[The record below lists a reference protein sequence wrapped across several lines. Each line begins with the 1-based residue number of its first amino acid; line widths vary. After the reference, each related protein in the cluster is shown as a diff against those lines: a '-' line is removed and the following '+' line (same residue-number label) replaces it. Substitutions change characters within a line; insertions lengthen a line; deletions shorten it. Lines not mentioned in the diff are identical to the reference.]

1 MAVVNEL
8 VTKFSFIGDLAP
20 QREFNENLK
29 LSLGLLAGVGAAIV
43 GAAGGVFAFVASTTQ
58 AADALTD
65 MNAETGISV
74 ESIQELGFAAE
85 MSGSSAEAMTAS
97 LAGLS
102 KVAGDAARG
111 LGRGKKAFEELGI
124 SVKDASGDVK
134 TADVLFNEL
143 RDSFDRLGTD
153 MSTQKSIIASLGL
166 DPSTLQLLNSSS
178 EEVALLTQR
187 ARDLGIVTTEQAEAA
202 AAFQD
207 SLGVAKFAVSAL
219 SQQIA
224 INLAPSTQK
233 ITDGFTEFLV
243 ANKDL
248 IKDGL
253 QYLGEVITSTAGFI
267 GRMAPLVLALGAAFV
282 VAQLATGGFAAIM
295 GFVLSPVVLI
305 TAAIVALLL
314 IVDDL
319 LTALDGGQSVIAD
332 FFMEFFG
339 WDIVPVLQGIVDGF
353 KVMFAQL
360 LSLAQP
366 FFDAFGQLF
375 DAVILAFKG
384 DWSGALDAL
393 LGAFNSAGEGIKNIF
408 LGLFNF
414 INVAF
419 SQMLGAVISLFNSD
433 WVGAIDSLL
442 AAFGSAGDT
451 IKNIFVGLFGFIGS
465 AFSQIL
471 AGIKSAATSIL
482 PDWAVDL
489 ISSGESPA
497 AIAGNAAPLPSG
509 SGQDP
514 LDVPTLTP
522 NDVVAMTPA
531 GATSI
536 NNSQVKQEIKIDI
549 SASDPK
555 AAGAAVDNALQDQL
569 KTAKT
574 QVNRGGR

>member
-8 VTKFSFIGDLAP
+8 VSKFSFIGDLAP

-29 LSLGLLAGVGAAIV
+29 LSVALLAGVGTAIV
-43 GAAGGVFAFVASTTQ
+43 AAAGGVFAFVASTTQ
-58 AADALTD
+58 AADALLD

-74 ESIQELGFAAE
+74 ESIQELGFAAALT
-85 MSGSSAEAMTAS
+85 GSSTEAMQSS

-111 LGRGKKAFEELGI
+111 LGRGRKAFEDLGI
-124 SVKDASGDVK
+124 SVKDAGGNVK

-143 RDSFDRLGTD
+143 RESFARLGTD
-153 MSTQKSIIASLGL
+153 KNTQKSIIASLGL
-166 DPSTLQLLNSSS
+166 DPSTLQILNATT
-178 EEVALLTQR
+178 EEVGALIEKSR
-187 ARDLGIVTTEQAEAA
+187 ALGIVTTEQAGKA

-207 SLGVAKFAVSAL
+207 SLDTAKFAVSAL

-224 INLAPSTQK
+224 INLAPSMQG
-233 ITDGFTEFLV
+233 ITDGFVEFLI

-267 GRMAPLVLALGAAFV
+267 VRMTPLVLALGGAFL
-282 VAQLATGGFAAIM
+282 VAQLATGGFATIM
-295 GFVLSPVVLI
+295 GFIMSPVVLI

-319 LTALDGGQSVIAD
+319 ITALNGGQSVIAD

-339 WDIVPVLQGIVDGF
+339 WDIVPVLQAIVDHF
-353 KVMFAQL
+353 KAMFASL
-360 LSLAQP
+360 LALAQP
-366 FFDAFGQLF
+366 FFDALGFLF
-375 DAVILAFKG
+375 DAVVLAFQG

-393 LGAFNSAGEGIKNIF
+393 GQAFQSWIEGIKGYF
-408 LGLFNF
+408 SGLFNF
-414 INVAF
+414 LSNAW
-419 SQMLGAVISLFNSD
+419 G
-433 WVGAIDSLL
+433 
-442 AAFGSAGDT
+442 
-451 IKNIFVGLFGFIGS
+451 
-465 AFSQIL
+465 QIL
-471 AGIKSAATSIL
+471 GGIKQGAMSIL

-489 ISSGESPA
+489 ISSGDSPGA
-497 AIAGNAAPLPSG
+497 VAGNTAPLPSG

-514 LDVPTLTP
+514 WDVPGMSP
-522 NDVVAMTPA
+522 NDAVAMTPA
-531 GATSI
+531 GNTSV
-536 NNSQVKQEIKIDI
+536 NNSQIKQDIKIDI
-549 SASDPK
+549 ASSDPK